1 MRRWR
6 ILGQEADTIDLSLE
20 TIAQTSQELA
30 GAMQDA
36 QAGDVVGPVRVDD
49 PRGES
54 AWIVGRVLGTTPAGR
69 GEFSDF
75 QDMIVERLR
84 SEGLTESVIE
94 ELRSQAYIDIRIGG
108 G

>member
-1 MRRWR
+1 M
-6 ILGQEADTIDLSLE
+6 
-20 TIAQTSQELA
+20 
-30 GAMQDA
+30 
-36 QAGDVVGPVRVDD
+36 VGPVGVDD
-49 PRGES
+49 PRGENS
-54 AWIVGRVLGTTPAGR
+54 WILGRVLGTTPGGR